1 MFFGIKGCLLLDFK
15 QCNDKINT
23 LVYSQMIQNLRTQIN
38 TKCLEKLTGSII
50 LLYDNA
56 CSMWPTDFGTS

>member
-23 LVYSQMIQNLRTQIN
+23 LVYSQMIQNLHTQID
-38 TKCLEKLTGSII
+38 TKCLEKLTDSIT
-50 LLYDNA
+50 LLYDSA
-56 CSMWPTDFGTS
+56 CSM